1 MNNKIPCSIITDL
14 MPLYNEGLCAEES
27 CEIVKAHLDECTECR
42 RLLEKIEIFEDKP
55 ESIPDEAKAM
65 RKINRKIK
73 QLKKV
78 VIASV
83 CVLLAVLIPV
93 VVLWENM
100 IWQNEKIP
108 SFETIAQNSEVK
120 VLAEMIYEEDFKS
133 LIYRITP
140 GGIYGD
146 KQTQTAVIDEKINN
160 LESTYSAL
168 IGENKAIDTKCRT
181 YYTFDVY
188 EEPTNHKA
196 VVSDVT
202 VEYSDGRVLTF
213 CFFKENGIGRFTWCC
228 MSDGSFDEKLIEK
241 FNQVIFDDK

>member
-1 MNNKIPCSIITDL
+1 M
-14 MPLYNEGLCAEES
+14 
-27 CEIVKAHLDECTECR
+27 
-42 RLLEKIEIFEDKP
+42 IEIKNIVFTNYEMNFIKCLLCFINYLLPLRLKYANESFVALEDNINQALITLDKD
-55 ESIPDEAKAM
+55 SKSYS
-65 RKINRKIK
+65 RFKITKLILEENSQSTAH
-73 QLKKV
+73 QLINY
-78 VIASV
+78 VIARYRAMGAS
-83 CVLLAVLIPV
+83 
-93 VVLWENM
+93 
-100 IWQNEKIP
+100 
-108 SFETIAQNSEVK
+108 SFYV
-120 VLAEMIYEEDFKS
+120 
-133 LIYRITP
+133 
-140 GGIYGD
+140 
-146 KQTQTAVIDEKINN
+146 VIDEKINN